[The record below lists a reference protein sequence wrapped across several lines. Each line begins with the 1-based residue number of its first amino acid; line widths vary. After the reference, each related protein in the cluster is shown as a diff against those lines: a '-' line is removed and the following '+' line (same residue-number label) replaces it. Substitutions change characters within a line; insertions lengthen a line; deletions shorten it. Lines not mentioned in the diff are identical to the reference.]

1 MEIFFEVGIC
11 VVVVSYDVLLATYN
25 GSLYLKEQLLSILAQ
40 TYPPHR
46 IIISDDMSSDSTLD
60 IVYSFINSTTKPIYL
75 LPSPGVKLG
84 CCKNFE
90 RLLAFSD
97 SNYVMFSDQDDI
109 WDLNKAEKLLNTMI
123 YHESRHESSYPLLVH
138 SDLRLIDSSGGFL
151 QQSFL
156 KYQSLNPAHNQWHQI
171 AMQNIVS
178 GCSCLVNRKCI
189 DLALPFPPSV
199 IMHDWWLALVASR
212 MGKVIYLDT
221 PTISYRQHSLNVVG
235 AKGFT
240 NQVKYRISQLFVPNA
255 FHEWIGKP
263 IYQLRALHNIYPTD
277 EQLNFLINHLTSKNP
292 FLRIFCALRLR
303 LGKHGFLRSFVFF
316 LILFMWSPNPAKSY
330 DA

>member
-1 MEIFFEVGIC
+1 MIIRSSAFVEIGGFDERFFLYLEDADITRSLALTGRCIHYPFAFVTHSWGRGNYQYLSLMFVNVVSAWKYFFEVGIC

-221 PTISYRQHSLNVVG
+221 PTISYRQH
-235 AKGFT
+235 
-240 NQVKYRISQLFVPNA
+240 Y
-255 FHEWIGKP
+255 
-263 IYQLRALHNIYPTD
+263 
-277 EQLNFLINHLTSKNP
+277 
-292 FLRIFCALRLR
+292 
-303 LGKHGFLRSFVFF
+303 
-316 LILFMWSPNPAKSY
+316 
-330 DA
+330 